1 MFLFSVTHNPVWWEL
16 SDGNK
21 TPKPIQTSTFSLGPT
36 YFGWRVMEI
45 GWWVMETHKSK
56 QPLHL
61 HFWNNHRLQPRNK
74 SKGYYKPTMILAGYN
89 FTWQLTRPMAITII
103 YHNHDHC
110 QLSLCNSN
118 LNYVIPIRLM
128 KTKYSIRAWDF
139 LFYLFSLS
147 SFFHLELSSH
157 TTTTLLILVNNF

>member
-1 MFLFSVTHNPVWWEL
+1 
-16 SDGNK
+16 
-21 TPKPIQTSTFSLGPT
+21 
-36 YFGWRVMEI
+36 
-45 GWWVMETHKSK
+45 METKPQNPSK
-56 QPLHL
+56 QAPSPWDLL
-61 HFWNNHRLQPRNK
+61 ILGDEWWKPTNPNNPWISTSKTIIESDQENK

-89 FTWQLTRPMAITII
+89 FTWQLTRTMEITII

-110 QLSLCNSN
+110 QMSLCNN
-118 LNYVIPIRLM
+118 LNYIIPIRLM